1 MLAQLNSAAVV
12 GIDAVT
18 VRVEVDVSRGLPG
31 YTVVGLPDESVRESR
46 ERVRSAVLNSGVE
59 FPVRRITVNLAPAD
73 LRKEGSAF
81 DLPIALGILASQ
93 ETIQPGSLDGYLVA
107 GELSLTGE
115 VRPVRGVLSLAVTA
129 QREGCRGLVIPSSQ
143 AGEAATVDGLPLVPV
158 ETLAQALAFFR
169 GEWEPTPPQG
179 RAASCRPGTPVGDFS
194 DVRGQ
199 YQVKRALEVAAAGG
213 HNILLMGPPGSGK
226 TMMVRRIPGILPP
239 LSREESLEATRIHSV
254 AGCLSAGEPP
264 LAIPPFRSPHHTV
277 SYAGLVG
284 GGASPRPGE
293 ISLATGGILF
303 LDELP
308 EYDRRA
314 LEAMRQPLEEGRIT
328 IARVSGSVT
337 FPARFIMVAA
347 MNPCP
352 CGHLTDTR
360 VPCICSDTQVNRYR
374 ERISGPLLD
383 RIDILVEVPPVAVG
397 DLTGEGDGEPS
408 EAIRRRVVAA
418 REVQRGRYESSLMP
432 WNGRLPAESIRRW
445 CRLDSQGGRLLAE
458 AMKRLALSARAYGK
472 ILKVA
477 RTAADL
483 DGSAGIEPRHVAEAI
498 GYRSLDRRRRI

>member
-1 MLAQLNSAAVV
+1 MLAQLSSAAVV
-12 GIDAVT
+12 GIEAVP
-18 VRVEVDVSRGLPG
+18 VRVEVDVTRGLPG

-46 ERVRSAVLNSGVE
+46 ERVRSAVLNSGIE

-93 ETIQPGSLDGYLVA
+93 ETIPALALDGYIVA

-115 VRPVRGVLSLAVTA
+115 VRAVRGVLPLAVTA
-129 QREGCRGLVIPSSQ
+129 LRAGCRGLVIPRHQ
-143 AGEAATVDGLPLVPV
+143 AGEASMVEGLPLVPV
-158 ETLAQALAFFR
+158 ETLTQAVSFFR
-169 GEWEPTPPQG
+169 GEWLPPWPTGVAEARRPEE
-179 RAASCRPGTPVGDFS
+179 AAGDFR

-213 HNILLMGPPGSGK
+213 HNILLLGPPGAGK
-226 TMMVRRIPGILPP
+226 TMMVSRMPGILPP
-239 LSREESLEATRIHSV
+239 LSREESLEATRVHSV
-254 AGCLSAGEPP
+254 AGCLAAGEPP
-264 LAIPPFRSPHHTV
+264 LSRPPFRAPHHTV

-284 GGASPRPGE
+284 GGSPPRPGE
-293 ISLATGGILF
+293 ISLATGGVLF

-308 EYDRRA
+308 EYNRRA
-314 LEAMRQPLEEGRIT
+314 LEALRQPLEEGRVA
-328 IARVSGSVT
+328 IARVSGTVS
-337 FPARFIMVAA
+337 FPARFILIGA

-360 VPCICSDTQVNRYR
+360 VPCVCSDTQVNRYR

-383 RIDILVEVPPVAVG
+383 RLDILVEVPPVETA
-397 DLTGEGDGEPS
+397 DLIGEGDGEPS
-408 EAIRRRVVAA
+408 ADIRSRVEAA
-418 REVQRGRYESSLMP
+418 RRIQRERYDSSLMP
-432 WNGRLPAESIRRW
+432 WNGRLPAESIRKW
-445 CRLDSQGGRLLAE
+445 CRLDAEGGRLLAE
-458 AMKRLALSARAYGK
+458 AMRRLGLSARAYGK

-483 DGSAGIEPRHVAEAI
+483 DGSPEILARHVAEAI